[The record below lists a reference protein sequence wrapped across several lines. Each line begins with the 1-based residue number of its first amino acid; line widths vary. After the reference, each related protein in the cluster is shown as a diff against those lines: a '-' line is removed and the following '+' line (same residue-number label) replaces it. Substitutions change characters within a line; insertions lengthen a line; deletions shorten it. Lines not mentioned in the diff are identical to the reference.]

1 MHFLTLFGHYF
12 EQNAPRSCRMFLP
25 MNNTSSYLFCS
36 FNVQQTSLQVAKLIV
51 KREEVLCAQGD
62 WLYGSFHVTR
72 SITPDDAEG
81 RLLMRTL
88 GTVLIA
94 KSDEESVVYEALVDS
109 VEDSRIIVKLSKR
122 CCEELKLSNSSS
134 LTVDIQFYINR
145 HPLCEMHD
153 SIDRLGP
160 EHFRIVFPELGNRNS
175 EKEVM
180 SK

>member
-1 MHFLTLFGHYF
+1 MKSVPNMY
-12 EQNAPRSCRMFLP
+12 RSRAIFLP

-94 KSDEESVVYEALVDS
+94 KSNEGSVVYEALVDS

-145 HPLCEMHD
+145 LPLCEMHD

-160 EHFRIVFPELGNRNS
+160 EHLRIVFPELGNGNS
-175 EKEVM
+175 EKKVM